1 MLKRSWTAKIKVIL
15 VDEAALTSMSDIAG
29 RWPWPRAIWADLLD
43 FLSMGGARTV
53 LFDIVFFERD
63 RYSEENDRA
72 LIDATNGSRNVY
84 HSIILRRDDPDQV
97 AENDTYLN
105 RPMPEEF
112 VNRFALKNVSGEL
125 HPKPGSAYNDFELPI
140 AGLAAV
146 SKGMAVV
153 EFTPDSDGVY
163 RRTQPL
169 REYQGKYFPVLGLA
183 PLIDDKSAISI
194 QKDTIT
200 VNDRAIPV
208 DENGNCIINMYGLNK
223 VDTYSMSGVF
233 ASLQKIRK
241 GEVEDLLV
249 NPEVF
254 KDSIVF
260 IAVSAVG
267 GADLK
272 PIPVSPSA
280 PGVDAPRL
288 PCEQLSSK

>member
-1 MLKRSWTAKIKVIL
+1 MSAARCIRS
-15 VDEAALTSMSDIAG
+15 
-29 RWPWPRAIWADLLD
+29 RAV
-43 FLSMGGARTV
+43 ST
-53 LFDIVFFERD
+53 
-63 RYSEENDRA
+63 
-72 LIDATNGSRNVY
+72 TT
-84 HSIILRRDDPDQV
+84 LRFP
-97 AENDTYLN
+97 
-105 RPMPEEF
+105 F
-112 VNRFALKNVSGEL
+112 
-125 HPKPGSAYNDFELPI
+125 
-140 AGLAAV
+140 AGLAAA

-169 REYQGKYFPVLGLA
+169 REYQGRYFPVLGLA
-183 PLIDDKSAISI
+183 PFIDDKSAISI

-200 VNDRAIPV
+200 INDRAIPV

-249 NPEVF
+249 NPEAF

-272 PIPVSPSA
+272 AIPGGPRRA
-280 PGVDAPRL
+280 RCDAPRL
-288 PCEQLSSK
+288 PCEQLSQE